1 MKKSILFTF
10 CLGCLLAGGLW
21 AQQKAQIRIKKNVN
35 GIESE
40 ETREVIIDENHG
52 LEEILREL
60 NNQPDQQ
67 NGNIDQQIEISI
79 LSEGSWNE
87 SNQSGKRSL
96 NMPGIP
102 GLTPQQ
108 RKATLGVMLRE
119 TECKEKKCEHDKH
132 VAITEV
138 IANTPADKAGL
149 QAGDIILKINKE
161 SITTSAQVIQLVQGI
176 SSTGGKL
183 DILVNRSGKRKK
195 LQAKIEPAATFESN
209 RNEFNLLLGPDSI
222 TMFNLILGDSM
233 KILQPFNLSREGF
246 SDGESAFLGVM
257 PSGKTAT
264 AGVSIRVEE
273 NSPAESMGLIDDD
286 IILEFNGE
294 AIGDFTTL
302 SSAVRREKPESSVDI
317 LILRDG
323 KEKHITGTLG
333 KRKLSSSD
341 DFQIFHDF
349 KGMDDEG
356 NYFYDFEFNM
366 DADDIQRQMQELFRN
381 FEGNANVN
389 PFYAPKN
396 SNSKTLLRIEELSE
410 GDLIKMELTSN
421 SLSFEHLSLIPNADN
436 GNIEIDFKLNEEKPF
451 TVILKDNEAHTLL
464 YDELQQ
470 TMESYHR
477 IIGLSGYP
485 VGDYYLVIE
494 QNGKKF
500 SKKIVKFLP

>member
-1 MKKSILFTF
+1 MKKSTLITF

-21 AQQKAQIRIKKNVN
+21 AQQKAQIRIKKNIN

-40 ETREVIIDENHG
+40 ETREVIIDENNG
-52 LEEILREL
+52 LEEVLREL
-60 NNQPDQQ
+60 NSQPEQQ

-79 LSEGSWNE
+79 LSEGAWNDGQE
-87 SNQSGKRSL
+87 PGKRSL
-96 NMPGIP
+96 NMPNLP
-102 GLTPQQ
+102 GLMQPQ
-108 RKATLGVMLRE
+108 RKPTLGVMLRE
-119 TECKEKKCEHDKH
+119 VACREKKCEHETH
-132 VAITEV
+132 VTVTEV
-138 IANTPADKAGL
+138 VANTPAAKAGL

-161 SITTSAQVIQLVQGI
+161 EVSSSQQVIQMVQSY
-176 SSTGGKL
+176 SSKGGEL
-183 DILVNRSGKRKK
+183 DIVVNRSGKRKK
-195 LQAKIEPAATFESN
+195 IKAIIEPAATFEST

-233 KILQPFNLSREGF
+233 KILQPFNLSSEGF

-294 AIGDFTTL
+294 VIGDFTSL
-302 SSAVRREKPESSVDI
+302 SEAVRKQKPESSVDI
-317 LILRDG
+317 LILREG

-333 KRKLSSSD
+333 KRKLSTAN

-366 DADDIQRQMQELFRN
+366 DADDIERQMQEMFRN
-381 FEGNANVN
+381 FNQDANPFVTPWNGNA
-389 PFYAPKN
+389 K
-396 SNSKTLLRIEELSE
+396 SLLRLEELNPQ
-410 GDLIKMELTSN
+410 DLSKMELTSN
-421 SLSFEHLSLIPNADN
+421 SLSFEHLSIIPNADN
-436 GNIEIDFKLNEEKPF
+436 GNIEIDFKLLSEKPF
-451 TVILKDNEAHTLL
+451 TVIMKDSEAHTLL

-470 TMESYHR
+470 PKENYRR
-477 IIGLSGYP
+477 IIALSGYP
-485 VGDYYLVIE
+485 VGDYFLVIE
-494 QNGKKF
+494 QEGKSF
-500 SKKIVKFLP
+500 SKKIVKYEP